1 MEANLGGLV
10 ASRVDLEVTPE
21 ESEGSEEVG
30 CGAHLKKGVTEVI
43 NETITEPICKD
54 IGLEGSKGVEVVTKV
69 SLMGRLV
76 GLDWR
81 RFGN

>member
-21 ESEGSEEVG
+21 RSEGSGEVR
-30 CGAHLKKGVTEVI
+30 CGAHLKEGVTEVI

-54 IGLEGSKGVEVVTKV
+54 IGLEGARGMEAVTKV
-69 SLMGRLV
+69 SLMGR
-76 GLDWR
+76 
-81 RFGN
+81 